1 MVEQLLRYGEQGGRG
16 NPHRAR
22 TPRKAQS
29 GGGGRDNVY
38 VMCLNVADIDRVSKE
53 LRKTVVGTTR
63 TEWTLA
69 KIVSEFQAFQA
80 VDGHT

>member
-16 NPHRAR
+16 KSPPR

-29 GGGGRDNVY
+29 GGGGRDNAN